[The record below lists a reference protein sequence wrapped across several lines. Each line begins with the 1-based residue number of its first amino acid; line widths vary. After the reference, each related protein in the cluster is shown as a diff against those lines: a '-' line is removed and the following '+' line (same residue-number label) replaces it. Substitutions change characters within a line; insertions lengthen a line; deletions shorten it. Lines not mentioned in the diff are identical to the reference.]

1 MENMNL
7 RQRQSLEVASRYRRV
22 KLLIKGFT
30 AIRQVSE
37 IHMFEGIRQY

>member
-1 MENMNL
+1 MNQRH
-7 RQRQSLEVASRYRRV
+7 RQTIEAATRYRRV

-30 AIRQVSE
+30 SIRQVSE